1 MASILLWKTA
11 HAVEQQSL
19 CTTPTEAHAPQS
31 LCSAIRTP
39 CMATKS
45 SSHSPQL
52 EKACMQWPRPSTVKI
67 KQYIFFF
74 LQQQQES
81 VGRMDTCIWIPETLC
96 CSPETITLFVN
107 RLYPNTKKKK
117 KKKKTQNTAEY
128 SFFPNAYVMFSG
140 TDHMLGHKLSLGK
153 FKTTEIISSI
163 SSNHNATRLE
173 INYKKENYKK
183 KYKQV
188 YAKQY
193 GTKPPMDHWR
203 NQRGNQKLARYKWKW
218 KHNDQKP
225 MERSKS
231 SSRSE
236 VQSNAI
242 LPQETR
248 KISNSLNLHLKQI
261 QKEQTK
267 SKVSGRKEIIKIRA
281 EINEKW
287 RKQ

>member
-1 MASILLWKTA
+1 
-11 HAVEQQSL
+11 
-19 CTTPTEAHAPQS
+19 
-31 LCSAIRTP
+31 
-39 CMATKS
+39 
-45 SSHSPQL
+45 
-52 EKACMQWPRPSTVKI
+52 
-67 KQYIFFF
+67 
-74 LQQQQES
+74 
-81 VGRMDTCIWIPETLC
+81 MDTCIWIPETLC

-107 RLYPNTKKKK
+107 RLYPNTKKK
-117 KKKKTQNTAEY
+117 TQNTAEY
-128 SFFPNAYVMFSG
+128 TFFPNAYVMFSG

-236 VQSNAI
+236 VQSNGI

>member
-1 MASILLWKTA
+1 
-11 HAVEQQSL
+11 
-19 CTTPTEAHAPQS
+19 
-31 LCSAIRTP
+31 
-39 CMATKS
+39 
-45 SSHSPQL
+45 
-52 EKACMQWPRPSTVKI
+52 
-67 KQYIFFF
+67 
-74 LQQQQES
+74 
-81 VGRMDTCIWIPETLC
+81 MDTCIWISETLC

-117 KKKKTQNTAEY
+117 TQNTAEY
-128 SFFPNAYVMFSG
+128 TFFPNAYVMFSG

-218 KHNDQKP
+218 KHNDKKR

-267 SKVSGRKEIIKIRA
+267 SKVKWEERNHKDQSRNKWKMKKTIEK
-281 EINEKW
+281 INED
-287 RKQ
+287 